1 MKRLIMMA
9 TLLMLLSLTARG
21 ISAQDASPAT
31 GGAPSSALIDA
42 LGYPTLAISYDGSTV
57 TIPDTLAAGR
67 YLLDFT
73 ATGAT
78 PVFATFLGANADHSL
93 DEILTALQSPSADQG
108 PPPVYFEIPVV
119 GLPSTANPTVIT
131 LTPGDWVLAIIG
143 DSGAT
148 TAELSVTGDMPSYDA
163 ISDAVNVDLHE
174 MVIDMPDSV
183 PAGDHI
189 WQIQNTGALPHMLSV
204 SRVSGPITD
213 EQIMNAFALDMGA
226 PDATPVAEGAV
237 GSPSDFQE
245 VIGGGAFSNGE
256 TQLVEANL
264 EPGTYVA
271 ICFVMGP
278 GDVGLHAMEGMY
290 KVFTVE

>member
-21 ISAQDASPAT
+21 ISAQDAPPAA
-31 GGAPSSALIDA
+31 GGTPSSALLDA
-42 LGYPTLAISYDGSTV
+42 LGYPTLSISYDGSTV
-57 TIPDTLAAGR
+57 TMPDTLAAGR

-73 ATGAT
+73 TTSST
-78 PVFATFLGANADHSL
+78 PSFATLLGANADHSL
-93 DEILTALQSPSADQG
+93 DEILTALQSSAADQG
-108 PPPVYFEIPVV
+108 PPPVYFEIPVA
-119 GLPSTANPTVIT
+119 GLPFTENPTVIT
-131 LTPGDWVLAIIG
+131 LTPGDWVMAIFG
-143 DSGAT
+143 DSGPAT
-148 TAELSVTGDMPSYDA
+148 AGLSVTGDLPSYDA

-183 PAGDHI
+183 PAGDHF

-213 EQIMNAFALDMGA
+213 EQIMNALALDMGA

-245 VIGGGAFSNGE
+245 VIGSGTFSNGE
-256 TQLVEANL
+256 TQLMEANL